1 MKKLLILLAFA
12 FLFLSLTSASSFD
25 ERKKYLL
32 DYYSK
37 ARPNDQYWGDNDI
50 KTAMGFVLARL
61 ETKKDVKYALDM
73 LNRMQ
78 EDAPFDMFDCH
89 QNIDAY
95 LRFQSVYPKEL
106 KEKVR
111 KRMTSEDYLADGS
124 TENHRLMFKTAGYL
138 TALAFPDW
146 GKADTV
152 MAHCRSVLMM

>member
-61 ETKKDVKYALDM
+61 ETKKDVKYALNM
-73 LNRMQ
+73 LNQMHPSICSIVIRISMRTY
-78 EDAPFDMFDCH
+78 AFSLCT
-89 QNIDAY
+89 
-95 LRFQSVYPKEL
+95 
-106 KEKVR
+106 R
-111 KRMTSEDYLADGS
+111 K
-124 TENHRLMFKTAGYL
+124 N
-138 TALAFPDW
+138 
-146 GKADTV
+146 
-152 MAHCRSVLMM
+152 

>member
-61 ETKKDVKYALDM
+61 ETKKAADRNSDDRRLVLYHENAVKA
-73 LNRMQ
+73 R
-78 EDAPFDMFDCH
+78 
-89 QNIDAY
+89 
-95 LRFQSVYPKEL
+95 
-106 KEKVR
+106 
-111 KRMTSEDYLADGS
+111 
-124 TENHRLMFKTAGYL
+124 
-138 TALAFPDW
+138 
-146 GKADTV
+146 
-152 MAHCRSVLMM
+152 

>member
-106 KEKVR
+106 
-111 KRMTSEDYLADGS
+111 
-124 TENHRLMFKTAGYL
+124 
-138 TALAFPDW
+138 
-146 GKADTV
+146 
-152 MAHCRSVLMM
+152 

>member
-61 ETKKDVKYALDM
+61 ETKKDVKYALNM

-78 EDAPFDMFDCH
+78 EDLPSCATRSGH
-89 QNIDAY
+89 
-95 LRFQSVYPKEL
+95 LRCP
-106 KEKVR
+106 R
-111 KRMTSEDYLADGS
+111 T
-124 TENHRLMFKTAGYL
+124 
-138 TALAFPDW
+138 
-146 GKADTV
+146 
-152 MAHCRSVLMM
+152 CRASSGDS

>member
-73 LNRMQ
+73 LTG
-78 EDAPFDMFDCH
+78 C
-89 QNIDAY
+89 
-95 LRFQSVYPKEL
+95 
-106 KEKVR
+106 R
-111 KRMTSEDYLADGS
+111 KMHPSICSIVIRISMRTY
-124 TENHRLMFKTAGYL
+124 
-138 TALAFPDW
+138 AFSLCTR
-146 GKADTV
+146 KN
-152 MAHCRSVLMM
+152 